1 MKRIVCIA
9 IWALAFLSAG
19 FLFAARAGKPRS
31 ENAPS
36 PETEQPAAEN
46 AQESESSVPSQ
57 EGVQEEAAPKAE
69 PAREKPRRGWGGPA
83 CRHVSSQ
90 RIGNQLA
97 QYTSF
102 FVEHRCNK
110 SDYNLPETT
119 FVWTYST
126 EIFTTHGFDITV
138 N

>member
-19 FLFAARAGKPRS
+19 FLFASRAGQPRS

-69 PAREKPRRGWGGPA
+69 PAREKPRRGWGGRKGA
-83 CRHVSSQ
+83 ASNASRSS
-90 RIGNQLA
+90 RSMTRWPPPEKPNRFA
-97 QYTSF
+97 STSPI
-102 FVEHRCNK
+102 
-110 SDYNLPETT
+110 L
-119 FVWTYST
+119 
-126 EIFTTHGFDITV
+126 
-138 N
+138 

>member
-46 AQESESSVPSQ
+46 AQESESSAPSQ

-69 PAREKPRRGWGGPA
+69 PVKAAPATQSPPAAKAEPAKNAVKEAAKP
-83 CRHVSSQ
+83 
-90 RIGNQLA
+90 
-97 QYTSF
+97 
-102 FVEHRCNK
+102 
-110 SDYNLPETT
+110 
-119 FVWTYST
+119 
-126 EIFTTHGFDITV
+126 
-138 N
+138 

>member
-46 AQESESSVPSQ
+46 AQESESSVPS
-57 EGVQEEAAPKAE
+57 
-69 PAREKPRRGWGGPA
+69 
-83 CRHVSSQ
+83 
-90 RIGNQLA
+90 
-97 QYTSF
+97 
-102 FVEHRCNK
+102 
-110 SDYNLPETT
+110 
-119 FVWTYST
+119 
-126 EIFTTHGFDITV
+126 
-138 N
+138 